1 MRLAIRPLAA
11 LSLSLAIAGCA
22 GSLSRWGGSP
32 GPDPQAEY
40 LLRAGDY
47 DGAMRRYRNL
57 AQTSG
62 DPDYYRLRAAD
73 AALRAGDGETAR
85 RLADTVDPRELE
97 KADRNQYLLLQSR
110 LDLNAGHA
118 QDAMAKLDSLAN
130 EPLEGGQRIN
140 YHTLRASAYNQLGDM
155 LESARERVALG
166 QWLSQPDAIRKN
178 NEAIYDALGR
188 LPDKVL
194 AERQPPWPDTLG
206 GWMALTRILK
216 STPPRNL
223 STVLNEWRVR
233 YPGHPADGA
242 FLKNVLREIGTPV
255 RVTPLSPPQPPAAS
269 GTLQSQP
276 SAAPPSS
283 AAPSAAGPFIGV
295 LLPLS
300 GPYAPASQAIQAGMI
315 AAYYA
320 DPNPSKVQLR
330 FTDSQSGDVYQA
342 YRKLAAEG
350 AVAVV
355 GPLTKENVDALARGG
370 ELPVPVLGLNQ
381 TGGAGNERLYQFG
394 LTPEQEVEQAAG
406 SAWFDGRQNALVLA
420 PNTPFGQR
428 MVKHFNSYWR
438 GLGGR
443 IVASKTY
450 PHHGQDFTAPVKDLL
465 GAASSTMAQAATT
478 IPAPAA
484 AGDFIFL
491 IADTRDAHLILPQI
505 AANQGGQIPVY
516 ATSHVY
522 NGKTDARTDPDLNG
536 LIFCDI
542 PWLLSPSD
550 GGPLSVQALESQIR
564 QTPPDYVKL
573 IALGLDA
580 YRLVPELDRFGSDPH
595 YRYPGATGTLSL
607 QPGNRFQRQL
617 ECAQFEGGHLQPRGT
632 APILQPG
639 TPAGP

>member
-1 MRLAIRPLAA
+1 MRVVIRPFAI

-22 GSLSRWGGSP
+22 GPLSRWGDGP

-40 LLRAGDY
+40 LLRTGDY

-57 AQTSG
+57 AQTAR
-62 DPDYYRLRAAD
+62 DPDFYRMRAAD

-97 KADRNQYLLLQSR
+97 KVDRNQYLLLQSR

-118 QDAMAKLDSLAN
+118 RDAMVKLDSLAN
-130 EPLEGGQRIN
+130 EPLEGGQKIN

-155 LESARERVALG
+155 LESARERVELG
-166 QWLSQPDAIRKN
+166 RWLSQPDAIQRN

-188 LPDKVL
+188 LPDRIL
-194 AERQPPWPDTLG
+194 AERQPPWPDPLG

-216 STPPRNL
+216 STTPRGL
-223 STVLNEWRVR
+223 PVALNEWRVR
-233 YPGHPADGA
+233 YPEHPADGL
-242 FLKNVLREIGTPV
+242 FLQNTLREIGPPV
-255 RVTPLSPPQPPAAS
+255 RVTPLNQP
-269 GTLQSQP
+269 QP
-276 SAAPPSS
+276 SAAPSS
-283 AAPSAAGPFIGV
+283 ATLPAAGPFIGV

-300 GPYAPASQAIQAGMI
+300 GPYAPASQAIRAGMI

-342 YRKLAAEG
+342 YRKLADEG

-355 GPLTKENVDALARGG
+355 GPLIKENVDALARGG

-381 TGGAGNERLYQFG
+381 TGGANNERLYQFG
-394 LTPEQEVEQAAG
+394 LAPEQEVEQAAG

-420 PNTPFGQR
+420 PGTPFGQR
-428 MVKHFNSYWR
+428 MVKHFAGYWR
-438 GLGGR
+438 TLGGR
-443 IVASKTY
+443 IVATQTY
-450 PHHGQDFTAPVKDLL
+450 PHHGQDFTAPVKDLV
-465 GAASSTMAQAATT
+465 GAASPAVTQAATT
-478 IPAPAA
+478 VPAPAA

-491 IADTRDAHLILPQI
+491 IADTRDAHLIMPQI
-505 AANQGGQIPVY
+505 AFNQGGQIPVY

-522 NGKTDARTDPDLNG
+522 NGKTDARTDQDLNG

-542 PWLLSPSD
+542 PWLLAPSD
-550 GGPLSVQALESQIR
+550 GGPLSAQALESQIR

-580 YRLVPELDRFGSDPH
+580 YRLVPELDRFKSDPH
-595 YRYPGATGTLSL
+595 YRYPGATGALSL
-607 QPGNRFQRQL
+607 QPGNRLQRQL
-617 ECAQFEGGHLQPRGT
+617 ECAQFEGGHLQPRGA
-632 APILQPG
+632 APLLQPG
-639 TPAGP
+639 APASP